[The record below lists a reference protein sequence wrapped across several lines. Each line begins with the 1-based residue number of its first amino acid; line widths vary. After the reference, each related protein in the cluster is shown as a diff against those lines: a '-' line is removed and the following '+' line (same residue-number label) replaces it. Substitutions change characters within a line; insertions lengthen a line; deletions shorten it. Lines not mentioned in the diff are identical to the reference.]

1 MNTNVMESN
10 FAGASSHMGEKEEKE
25 RGERECF
32 LEQEAPPPPSLFPIL
47 YLLSSRLD
55 DDGKANI
62 IPTL

>member
-10 FAGASSHMGEKEEKE
+10 FAGASSHMGRRRRK
-25 RGERECF
+25 RGEESAF
-32 LEQEAPPPPSLFPIL
+32 SSKKLLPLPIV

>member
-10 FAGASSHMGEKEEKE
+10 FAGASSHMGEKEAKE
-25 RGERECF
+25 RGGRESAF
-32 LEQEAPPPPSLFPIL
+32 SSKKLLPLPIV
-47 YLLSSRLD
+47 YLLSSRLDD

>member
-25 RGERECF
+25 RGESAF
-32 LEQEAPPPPSLFPIL
+32 SSKKLLPLPIV

>member
-25 RGERECF
+25 RGGECF
-32 LEQEAPPPPSLFPIL
+32 LEQEAPPPPIL